1 LSREKED
8 SFAAMF
14 EREAPAMK
22 RARTPRVGDRV
33 EGIVV
38 QLGRDSVSVELC
50 LDPASPQTGSPPS
63 TIRS

>member
-1 LSREKED
+1 
-8 SFAAMF
+8 
-14 EREAPAMK
+14 MK